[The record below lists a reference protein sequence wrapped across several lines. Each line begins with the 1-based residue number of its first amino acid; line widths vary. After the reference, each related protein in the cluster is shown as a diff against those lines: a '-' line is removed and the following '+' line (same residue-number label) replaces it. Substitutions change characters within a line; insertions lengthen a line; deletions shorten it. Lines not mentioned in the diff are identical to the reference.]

1 MRNAHARSI
10 SGPAARQG
18 GLSSA
23 AVAFI
28 ALIIGVA
35 VPAPTAAAAT
45 PAATTV
51 YVSLSGEP
59 HTPLGWWDL
68 SSCERPDVV
77 GGVAAI
83 EAVID
88 EAESPT
94 TIYLCDGE
102 YDASSTID
110 VGSKQG
116 ITLEGSRDA
125 ILNGNGDRIIH
136 VDGSLVVRGL
146 TLYNGSASYGAAIW
160 GATLFLEDVEFLG
173 NNSSEQ
179 GGAVYA
185 ESKVTIRE
193 SRFEGNH
200 SDDYGGAV
208 YAPVVETTNS
218 EFIGNS
224 ANGSGGAIFAS
235 SQYVGH
241 GNEYVGNQAD
251 SSGGAIRSSSV
262 RSSRDL
268 YVENSAGLSGGAVSA
283 STGAVQQSVFSSNTA
298 AFGGALSGGQ
308 VAVGSSR
315 FTDNS
320 AFYGGGVRLY
330 SSNSSTLTSI
340 RKNQFVGNQA
350 EYGGGLAV
358 TGVRL
363 DSKSLQRL
371 FYANA
376 FKQNTA
382 SEAGRS
388 IWCEDSSGVCFR

>member
-10 SGPAARQG
+10 FGPAARQG
-18 GLSSA
+18 GLRSA
-23 AVAFI
+23 AVAFM
-28 ALIIGVA
+28 ALIFGVA

-116 ITLEGSRDA
+116 ITLEGSRGA

-136 VDGSLVVRGL
+136 TNGSLVVRGL
-146 TLYNGSASYGAAIW
+146 TLVNGSASNGAAIW
-160 GATLFLEDVEFLG
+160 GAFLFLEDVEFLG
-173 NNSSEQ
+173 NESSGQ

-185 ESKVTIRE
+185 VFRVTIRE
-193 SRFEGNH
+193 SRFEGNT
-200 SDDYGGAV
+200 SDDFGGAV
-208 YAPVVETTNS
+208 YAPVVETSNS
-218 EFIGNS
+218 EFIGNIS
-224 ANGSGGAIFAS
+224 NNGGAIFAS

-241 GNEYVGNQAD
+241 GNEYVANQAD
-251 SSGGAIRSSSV
+251 SSGGAIYAGSV

-268 YVENSAGLSGGAVSA
+268 FVENAAGTEGGAVSA
-283 STGAVQQSVFSSNTA
+283 STGAVQLSVFSFNTA
-298 AFGGALSGGQ
+298 RSGGALAGGQ

-315 FTDNS
+315 FTGNS
-320 AFYGGGVRLY
+320 AVYGGGLNLT
-330 SSNSSTLTSI
+330 SQNSSTLTSI